1 MTRTNQSA
9 SDRLPD
15 LAKVDRLQ
23 LVDNLDEAWRRA
35 VQLKLLLGGLV
46 LPLRGRPSADLTKL
60 EAAWALSEEA
70 VYGLGQVK
78 EALGASD
85 EETTLD

>member
-1 MTRTNQSA
+1 MTRTNQPDP
-9 SDRLPD
+9 DRLPD
-15 LAKVDRLQ
+15 FTKVDAVQ
-23 LVDNLDEAWRRA
+23 FVDALNEAWCRS
-35 VQLKLLLGGLV
+35 VQLKLLLAGMV
-46 LPLRGRPSADLTKL
+46 LPRRGTPSAELTKL

-85 EETTLD
+85 KETTLD